1 MHHEDDDIVA
11 IAVEPKAQV
20 EEAPAIETAPAEGE
34 ASATP
39 TEDAEKAQK
48 ALKAAGETVYR
59 IGVIEALPAGE
70 ALCVV
75 R

>member
-1 MHHEDDDIVA
+1 MYRVFNNGISMAVIVA
-11 IAVEPKAQV
+11 A
-20 EEAPAIETAPAEGE
+20 
-34 ASATP
+34 
-39 TEDAEKAQK
+39 EDAEKAQK

>member
-1 MHHEDDDIVA
+1 MTDYGVTHGRAVGIGMAVIVA
-11 IAVEPKAQV
+11 A
-20 EEAPAIETAPAEGE
+20 
-34 ASATP
+34 
-39 TEDAEKAQK
+39 EDAEKAQK